1 MLITADPERLL
12 QIVSNLLNNALK
24 FTPQGGFIA
33 IRLMSSADSVNIEIE
48 DSGIGV
54 APEQLEHIFERFYQT
69 KERGGNGAGLG
80 LGLSLVKRLVE
91 LQGGHVCAVSQ
102 GHGKGT
108 RFVVELPTNGVRTS
122 EASVLPSTSVN
133 SPTPAVVVGSQVLR
147 DVRVLIVEDKE
158 DALIALRAQCE
169 RQGAST
175 LSAANGQEALNILMQ
190 HPVDLILSDLVM
202 PVVGGYQWMQSWRA
216 LEAQR
221 KSAAIP
227 AIAMSALA
235 APKDKL
241 RAQAA
246 GFNLHI
252 AKPVYRE
259 ELLAAVRSL
268 NLVPNTQRT
277 MDEFKSKPA

>member
-1 MLITADPERLL
+1 
-12 QIVSNLLNNALK
+12 
-24 FTPQGGFIA
+24 
-33 IRLMSSADSVNIEIE
+33 
-48 DSGIGV
+48 
-54 APEQLEHIFERFYQT
+54 
-69 KERGGNGAGLG
+69 
-80 LGLSLVKRLVE
+80 
-91 LQGGHVCAVSQ
+91 
-102 GHGKGT
+102 
-108 RFVVELPTNGVRTS
+108 
-122 EASVLPSTSVN
+122 VN
-133 SPTPAVVVGSQVLR
+133 SPTPSVVVGSQVLR

-158 DALIALRAQCE
+158 DALIALRSQCE

-202 PVVGGYQWMQSWRA
+202 PVVDGYQWMQSWRA
-216 LEAQR
+216 LEVQR
-221 KSAAIP
+221 NSAAIP

-235 APKDKL
+235 SPKDKL

-277 MDEFKSKPA
+277 MDELKSKPA